1 MGRLAA
7 TDDPVTLQAVEN
19 PCHARLE
26 NAGQFRELIAFHFS
40 VLPEDSDYPPLLF
53 RQTMLIQQ
61 GAEVAHDC
69 FAGLKQ

>member
-1 MGRLAA
+1 M
-7 TDDPVTLQAVEN
+7 
-19 PCHARLE
+19 
-26 NAGQFRELIAFHFS
+26 
-40 VLPEDSDYPPLLF
+40 PEDSDYPPLLF